1 MKIPKMIL
9 AFSVGLITSQSLPAI
24 ADSDCQTLDTPEL
37 GLRDINGNIV
47 DLSTIYN
54 KEHFCYRDGIDY
66 YDRPA
71 VCDALDH
78 LKVPQM
84 YQNKADFIGIPH
96 RGIWG
101 PKRIQT
107 EKEILLDHS
116 KQQAENTFGAIEAA
130 TVDAKCRFVEI
141 DVAMMGDIK
150 KVSYADAYT
159 EGAGKTWQLFLGHY
173 FIQA

>member
-1 MKIPKMIL
+1 M
-9 AFSVGLITSQSLPAI
+9 
-24 ADSDCQTLDTPEL
+24 
-37 GLRDINGNIV
+37 
-47 DLSTIYN
+47 
-54 KEHFCYRDGIDY
+54 H
-66 YDRPA
+66 
-71 VCDALDH
+71 
-78 LKVPQM
+78 
-84 YQNKADFIGIPH
+84 QNKADFIGIPH

-101 PKRIQT
+101 PKRIANPNQP
-107 EKEILLDHS
+107 LDHS
-116 KQQAENTFGAIEAA
+116 IQQAENIFGAIEAA